1 MAFRLRSIQLHS
13 AEILLVNP
21 KHKKGSDN
29 YFSLLIGNNGTGKS
43 TILSSIARYFN
54 AVLNNKR
61 QTKNIAS
68 LQHNTLPSK
77 VIALTNSISDKF
89 PTDDHYRLRYRV
101 KNTDFKNSKYV
112 YLGARS
118 MMNGFSARALMNKA
132 LDIVLENYSNKKISN
147 IYQHVFNY
155 LEYEPVIKLDYRL
168 SARIERYGMKLTP
181 SNIAGEINQL
191 LHDPR
196 QAFIN
201 EKFVS
206 LVERRMDELCEFL
219 INYCQAGKKN
229 TILVNFSTQNIERL
243 SEDNSEYLEQVR
255 QYNLINILRK
265 LQIVTG
271 YEIKVYKIDGGE
283 FNFYEASSGEAC
295 ILSAMLGLIPM
306 IEDECLVLID
316 EPEISLHPSW
326 QSRYIELLSKIFTN
340 FHGCHI
346 ILASHSHFLVTDL
359 PPNNSSVIVLQNRKY
374 NITGK
379 LLDEPTFGWSAE
391 DILLNVFQV
400 PSTRNYYLSQKISQ
414 SLELIAERKMDT
426 LEFKMLQSEL
436 MTFHKLLKETDPLKE
451 VITLIRSIS
460 RVNE

>member
-1 MAFRLRSIQLHS
+1 MAFRLQSIRLHS
-13 AEILLVNP
+13 EEIPLVNP
-21 KHKKGSDN
+21 KHKKCPDN

-54 AVLNNKR
+54 AVWNDKR
-61 QTKNIAS
+61 HTKNIAL
-68 LQHNTLPSK
+68 LQHDKLPSK
-77 VIALTNSISDKF
+77 IIALTNSISDKF

-101 KNTDFKNSKYV
+101 KNTDFKKSKYV

-132 LDIVLENYSNKKISN
+132 LDIVLENYSNKKISC

-155 LEYEPVIKLDYRL
+155 LEYEPVIKLEYRL
-168 SARIERYGMKLTP
+168 SHRIILHGTKLTP
-181 SNIAGEINQL
+181 RDISGEIHRI

-201 EKFVS
+201 ENFVS
-206 LVERRMDELCEFL
+206 LVESRMAELCEFL
-219 INYCQAGKKN
+219 IDYCQAGKKN
-229 TILVNFSTQNIERL
+229 SILVNFSTQNIERL

-265 LQIVTG
+265 LQIVTS
-271 YEIKVYKIDGGE
+271 YEIKVYKINGGE

-306 IEDECLVLID
+306 IEDDCLVLID

-326 QSRYIELLSKIFTN
+326 QSRYIALLSRIFSN
-340 FHGCHI
+340 FNGCHI
-346 ILASHSHFLVTDL
+346 IIASHSHFLVTDL
-359 PPNNSSVIVLQNRKY
+359 PPNCSSVIVLQNKGY
-374 NITGK
+374 NISGE

-400 PSTRNYYLSQKISQ
+400 PSTRNYYLSQKISR
-414 SLELIAERKMDT
+414 SLELIAERQMNT

-436 MTFHKLLKETDPLKE
+436 MTYYKLMKEADPLKE
-451 VITLIRSIS
+451 IISLIRSIG
-460 RVNE
+460 RDNE